1 MKGEAGL
8 ATASGMAAIHGAILS
23 FVSSGDEVI
32 IPAAVYGGT
41 VGLFHEVMPRLGISH
56 RQVRSGDTAAVVEAI
71 GPNAAHLAGDDR
83 EPDHRDA
90 RHRGHR
96 RGRPPARGPGGGR
109 QHLRLPYLC
118 NPLSLGADLVVHS
131 VTKYIGGHSDLIGG
145 AVIGSV
151 DRIAAARRSSSIRA
165 ETRTRSRHSSP
176 CGASAR
182 WPCGWTDTPTTAWR
196 WQARLRAAPGSSAC
210 CTPGSRRIRSTTW
223 PLGASAMGELA
234 A

>member
-1 MKGEAGL
+1 MPDI
-8 ATASGMAAIHGAILS
+8 AAIAEGAHQRG
-23 FVSSGDEVI
+23 VPV
-32 IPAAVYGGT
+32 AVDNT
-41 VGLFHEVMPRLGISH
+41 FAS
-56 RQVRSGDTAAVVEAI
+56 
-71 GPNAAHLAGDDR
+71 
-83 EPDHRDA
+83 
-90 RHRGHR
+90 
-96 RGRPPARGPGGGR
+96 
-109 QHLRLPYLC
+109 PYLC

-151 DRIAAARRSSSIRA
+151 DRIAAAREVVINTGGNANPFEAFLALR
-165 ETRTRSRHSSP
+165 
-176 CGASAR
+176 ASAR

>member
-1 MKGEAGL
+1 
-8 ATASGMAAIHGAILS
+8 MAAIHGAILS

-41 VGLFHEVMPRLGISH
+41 VGLFHQVMPRLGISH

-71 GPNAAHLAGDDR
+71 GPKTRLIWLETITNPTTEMPDIAAIAEGAHQ
-83 EPDHRDA
+83 
-90 RHRGHR
+90 RGV
-96 RGRPPARGPGGGR
+96 PVAVDNTFAS
-109 QHLRLPYLC
+109 PYLC

-145 AVIGSV
+145 AVTGSV
-151 DRIAAARRSSSIRA
+151 DRIAAAREVVINTGGNANPFEAFLALRGL
-165 ETRTRSRHSSP
+165 RTLAVRMDRHSDN
-176 CGASAR
+176 GLAVASA
-182 WPCGWTDTPTTAWR
+182 
-196 WQARLRAAPGSSAC
+196 LRAAPGSSAC